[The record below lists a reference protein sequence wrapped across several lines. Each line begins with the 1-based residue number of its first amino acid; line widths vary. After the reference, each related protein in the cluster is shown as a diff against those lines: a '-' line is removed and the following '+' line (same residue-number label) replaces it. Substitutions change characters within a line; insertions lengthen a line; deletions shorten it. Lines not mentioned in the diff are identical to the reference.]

1 MVDLPDPE
9 PPAIPMSSC
18 GTVMVRA
25 VFQARG
31 GGVVFW
37 VEAVAVVFRC
47 YTAGLS
53 GEILDY

>member
-25 VFQARG
+25 VFKALG
-31 GGVVFW
+31 GGQSFLGGGCGCGVSVLHCRAEW
-37 VEAVAVVFRC
+37 
-47 YTAGLS
+47 
-53 GEILDY
+53 